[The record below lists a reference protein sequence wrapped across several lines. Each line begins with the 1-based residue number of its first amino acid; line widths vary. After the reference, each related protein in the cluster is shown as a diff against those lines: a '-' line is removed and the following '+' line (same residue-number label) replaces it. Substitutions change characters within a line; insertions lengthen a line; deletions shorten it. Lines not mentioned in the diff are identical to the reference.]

1 MATMD
6 VIDRKAPTQYPSSP
20 TQGENERLP
29 GVLEVNVTTAEEVD
43 KALEEAIAVI
53 NKSATHHRVGVLVT
67 RTGAGSYLVRAHPAV
82 PYGLIRQQHG

>member
-1 MATMD
+1 MD
-6 VIDRKAPTQYPSSP
+6 VINRKAPKQRPSSP

-43 KALEEAIAVI
+43 NALEEAIAVI
-53 NKSATHHRVGVLVT
+53 TKTATHHRVGILVT
-67 RTGAGSYLVRAHPAV
+67 RTGPGSYIVRAHPAV